1 MRALIIALAI
11 SCPAAAKTAEPEPRF
26 DLRQESKDGA
36 TMIAVLNRA
45 TGAFAIASGEGDLDL
60 LDGEAAT
67 KALKTI
73 LADENSD
80 LGPADLRSEAAPVRK
95 SRGIVVHKMDYEE
108 DSRDPLAEN
117 EARVVKRHARDFED
131 ADEFLGGV
139 SSEPD
144 GEQLL
149 ADDDARR
156 DVRIFGAD
164 RRETAKFI
172 DAADGLDADEK
183 AAMKAAVGVDD

>member
-1 MRALIIALAI
+1 MV
-11 SCPAAAKTAEPEPRF
+11 
-26 DLRQESKDGA
+26 
-36 TMIAVLNRA
+36 AVLSRA

-73 LADENSD
+73 FADESSD
-80 LGPADLRSEAAPVRK
+80 LRPADLRNEAAPGRR

-131 ADEFLGGV
+131 ADEFLGGA

-149 ADDDARR
+149 ADDDVRR
-156 DVRIFGAD
+156 EVRILGAD
-164 RRETAKFI
+164 RRETEEFI

-183 AAMKAAVGVDD
+183 AAMKAAVGLAD

>member
-11 SCPAAAKTAEPEPRF
+11 SCPVAAETAEPEPHF

-67 KALKTI
+67 KAFKTTF
-73 LADENSD
+73 AGESSD
-80 LGPADLRSEAAPVRK
+80 QGTPNLGGKAAPGRR

-117 EARVVKRHARDFED
+117 EARVVKRRARDYED
-131 ADEFLGGV
+131 ADKFLGGA
-139 SSEPD
+139 SSGPD

-149 ADDDARR
+149 SDDDARR
-156 DVRIFGAD
+156 EVRIFGAD

-183 AAMKAAVGVDD
+183 AAMKAAVGLAD